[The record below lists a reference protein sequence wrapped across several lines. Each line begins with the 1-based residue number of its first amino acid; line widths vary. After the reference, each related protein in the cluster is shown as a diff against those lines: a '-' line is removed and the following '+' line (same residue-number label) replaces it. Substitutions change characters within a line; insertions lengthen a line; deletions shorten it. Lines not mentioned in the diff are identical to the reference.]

1 MGSLWNFSST
11 NHEHDLTTLNIHMV
25 VIPIFGMTH
34 LIAIIVFVSK
44 LVGIIIVFREVGL
57 NWSTIIIA
65 VSNALSD

>member
-11 NHEHDLTTLNIHMV
+11 NHEHDLTTLDIHMV

-44 LVGIIIVFREVGL
+44 LVRAIIVFRHVGPKL
-57 NWSTIIIA
+57 VNDYYS
-65 VSNALSD
+65 SLKCFK